1 MFFTAVN
8 PMCVD
13 QHKEVEHDLNNTR
26 IAVYKNTWKI
36 HQNTV
41 YWCNLKVA
49 QKKGLQFYQTRFNA
63 IILYNTLPAVCIEKV
78 VNMKSREEVYS
89 KMF

>member
-13 QHKEVEHDLNNTR
+13 QHKEAEYDLNDPR
-26 IAVYKNTWKI
+26 IAVYKNTCTI
-36 HQNTV
+36 HF

-49 QKKGLQFYQTRFNA
+49 QKKELQFYQTRSNEIVF
-63 IILYNTLPAVCIEKV
+63 YNTLLAICIGKV
-78 VNMKSREEVYS
+78 ENMKSGE
-89 KMF
+89 K